1 MEYIGYNNNLLKL
14 ICFFFSKEI
23 KTSCK
28 INFYFFKNKYVFI
41 ICCKTHERTEIL
53 YYMNLM
59 CAYKNVCQ
67 EINKKR
73 GKGNF
78 YFYVTF
84 VSLAKALTKIRFIY
98 CSKEKS

>member
-1 MEYIGYNNNLLKL
+1 M
-14 ICFFFSKEI
+14 
-23 KTSCK
+23 SCK

-67 EINKKR
+67 EINKR
-73 GKGNF
+73 GKGKFLFLCYILCLQQSLDQNSF
-78 YFYVTF
+78 YLF
-84 VSLAKALTKIRFIY
+84 VQ
-98 CSKEKS
+98 KEKP